1 MAGANHE
8 FVGENNHPNP
18 PNHQNQFDGQEASV
32 TPEGSAAHAQATPL
46 DVPPPHQPPQP
57 EDPLVVPQVPQGAP
71 MEVVMAALVNTIN
84 RQGQIL
90 REQAE
95 NMQTFLGSR
104 ITLLHEETTTFP
116 HRETDVHLLEEIT
129 DHRRGAVKQLLVEA
143 MPDIPQE
150 GNLLAVE
157 TRGTEDPSREESWT
171 FHSHED
177 WKNPQ
182 RWTNMMGQ
190 LTPTN
195 MSRSVETALDYRNLR
210 GSIKCKLFPL
220 SLVRGA
226 STWWRNLPPGSID
239 SWEELCRTF
248 TAHFTT
254 SRRYPKTVA
263 SLKAIVQGPEESL
276 RNYIERFNKVSV
288 EVEATDKMKLYLL
301 EEGLR
306 EGTKF
311 QEAVGILE
319 VQTLD
324 AFFELAQRYIKYE
337 DKQKASEVRRPKT
350 FEFTYHTPLNA
361 PRDRILSEISNAE
374 FKSAGIREERRGDE
388 KKREGGKVREA
399 KPPKSQFTYHTP
411 LNAPRDRILSEI
423 SNAEFKSAGIRFP
436 KQLPAKP
443 NVDKKKFCRFHKSYG
458 HVTDDCVHLKDAIE
472 ILIQKGYARQYM
484 DGQPRT
490 ANNNAPRQNQLAV
503 DPASP
508 EQHVEEENRVIAG
521 VALAISRPEDFLPLQ
536 TDEEKGAL
544 DYLAAHLDWSWENFP
559 GALVI
564 SRGGFNPITIGS
576 IKRKFDELE
585 KASPVEEIKIT
596 EVKESSVSLAF
607 YREEVPG
614 GSPNFQIPLLV
625 RAKMANFDVRRI
637 LVDQG
642 SSCDIMYSG
651 LFKVLQLTEENL
663 VPYVGSD
670 LQGFNGSTTKPW
682 GYVDLIVTFGEN
694 KAMKSVKV
702 KFLVVDCPS
711 LYNCI
716 IGRPTLAE
724 LFAVSST
731 IHLKLKYYT
740 KDGQV
745 ATINGDIEAAR
756 RCFEAAS
763 KNLNS
768 VVTPKKKKA
777 ETKLPGVNS
786 ISTEDGVELDARTSK
801 KERKQE
807 KKASRDDLL
816 IKENYHPIPDGE
828 FELVPLGEYP
838 AKGVKIGADLP
849 DLVKRQLKACL
860 RENAELFAW
869 SAAEMPGIDREVACH
884 QLTIDPRASAV
895 VQRRRKQ
902 SPEKAEAARKA
913 VKDLLEANFIAEA
926 QACPKD
932 AYPLPNIDKLV
943 DNSSGFKLL
952 SFMDAYSGYNQIKM
966 AEIDKKKTAFMTE
979 TDNYY
984 YNVMSFGLKN
994 AGATYQRM
1002 MNKVFHNEIGDMLEV
1017 YMDDMI
1023 VKSEDEID
1031 HTVHLKRVFD
1041 QARKF
1046 NMRFNPEKC
1055 TFGVKA
1061 RKFLG
1066 FYLTERGI
1074 EANPDKCRAFFD
1086 YPTPKSK
1093 KSIQTLNGMLTSM
1106 ARFVAKSAQH
1116 ALPLFKLLRK
1126 ETTFEWTEE
1135 CEGALQHLKRALSE
1149 PPVLTRPIE
1158 GEKLYLYLAVASEA
1172 ISAVLIRE
1180 TEQGQKPVYFVSRA
1194 LQGPEL
1200 RYLQIEKIALAVI
1213 MAARKLR
1220 YYFLTHSIVIRTD
1233 QPNKW
1238 IIFVDGSSNSQ
1249 GSGAGIILEN
1259 GDEVLIEVSLG
1270 LSFPT
1275 TNNQAE
1281 YEAFLAGLRLAEDMG
1296 AEEIKIF
1303 TDSQLVASQVS
1314 GEYQIKEERL
1324 LEYLNLIRTKLA
1336 KFKETE
1342 VKHVPRE
1349 HNARADVLSKLA
1361 STRRK
1366 KAGNQSLIQETLT
1379 KPSIEKTVEVMRIC
1393 AIDEQSWMSPVYNF
1407 LKSNTLPAD
1416 AKEAT
1421 KIRKRACSYVLLD
1434 DKLYRRGFSIP
1445 LLKCVEEARV
1455 EFILQEIHEG
1465 INGQHIGGRS
1475 LARKALRAGY
1485 YWPTMQNDA
1494 KDHVLR
1500 CDKCQRHGDMHLAPA
1515 NELKTLIS
1523 PWSFAWWGMDI
1534 LGPFPTVARQ
1544 AKYLI
1549 VAVDY
1554 FTKWIEAEPLAKI
1567 GASHILRTTQHFTS
1581 VEHPQTNGQA
1591 EAANRVILRGLRRRM
1606 GASKGNWTE
1615 ELHNILWSYRTT
1627 PHSTTGETPFRLTYG
1642 TEAVIPVE
1650 IGEPSSRIE
1659 YPPKED
1665 INDELLREEL
1675 DLVEELRTV
1684 ASLREATLKQQIAA
1698 RHDKRVIKREFEVG
1712 SLVLRRNQKDSR
1724 EGKLAANWE
1733 RSYRVRA
1740 KTENGAYY
1748 LEDLYGKE
1756 IPRTWNAE
1764 KLKQYYS

>member
-8 FVGENNHPNP
+8 FVGEKNP
-18 PNHQNQFDGQEASV
+18 PNHQNQSDGVETSV
-32 TPEGSAAHAQATPL
+32 TPECSAAHAQATPL
-46 DVPPPHQPPQP
+46 DVPPPHQPPQQ
-57 EDPLVVPQVPQGAP
+57 EDPLVVPQLPQGAP

-90 REQAE
+90 REQAD
-95 NMQTFLGSR
+95 NMRGQNELIREQNRRLRAVEDSRAASR
-104 ITLLHEETTTFP
+104 ISSSRP
-116 HRETDVHLLEEIT
+116 AP
-129 DHRRGAVKQLLVEA
+129 RRNVERPLSPPRDNPRKKNHSPPQRNNHNSPPRNKRSPPRRNNRSPPKNGEA
-143 MPDIPQE
+143 AARGGNARHSPRRKSPGSGDERHQGPLSRRIMDIP
-150 GNLLAVE
+150 LP
-157 TRGTEDPSREESWT
+157 RGLEKPPTLDKYNGTTDPDE
-171 FHSHED
+171 HV
-177 WKNPQ
+177 Q
-182 RWTNMMGQ
+182 
-190 LTPTN
+190 
-195 MSRSVETALDYRNLR
+195 
-210 GSIKCKLFPL
+210 
-220 SLVRGA
+220 

-239 SWEELCRTF
+239 SWEELCRMF

-254 SRRYPKTVA
+254 SRRHPKTVA
-263 SLKAIVQGPEESL
+263 SLKAIIQGSEESL
-276 RNYIERFNKVSV
+276 RSYIERFNKVSV

-306 EGTKF
+306 EETKF
-311 QEAVGILE
+311 QEAVGIVE

-324 AFFELAQRYIKYE
+324 AFFELAQRYIKWE
-337 DKQKASEVRRPKT
+337 DKQKASEVRRPKN
-350 FEFTYHTPLNA
+350 FE
-361 PRDRILSEISNAE
+361 
-374 FKSAGIREERRGDE
+374 
-388 KKREGGKVREA
+388 
-399 KPPKSQFTYHTP
+399 
-411 LNAPRDRILSEI
+411 
-423 SNAEFKSAGIRFP
+423 
-436 KQLPAKP
+436 
-443 NVDKKKFCRFHKSYG
+443 
-458 HVTDDCVHLKDAIE
+458 
-472 ILIQKGYARQYM
+472 KGYARQYI
-484 DGQPRT
+484 DGQQRT
-490 ANNNAPRQNQLAV
+490 ANNAPRQNRLAV

-508 EQHVEEENRVIAG
+508 EQHVEEENRVIGG
-521 VALAISRPEDFLPLQ
+521 VALAISRPEDFLPLPNN
-536 TDEEKGAL
+536 EEKEAL
-544 DYLAAHLDWSWENFP
+544 DYLAAHLDGSWKNFP

-564 SRGGFNPITIGS
+564 SGGDFLPLPNNEEKEALDYLAAHLDGSWKNFPGALVISGGGFNPVTIGS

-585 KASPVEEIKIT
+585 KASPVGEIKIT
-596 EVKESSVSLAF
+596 EVKENSLPLAF

-670 LQGFNGSTTKPW
+670 LQGFSGSTTKPW
-682 GYVDLIVTFGEN
+682 GYVDLIVTFGKN

-702 KFLVVDCPS
+702 KFMVVDCPS

-763 KNLNS
+763 KNLNF
-768 VVTPKKKKA
+768 VVTPKKKKE

-786 ISTEDGVELDARTSK
+786 ISIEDGVELDARTSK

-807 KKASRDDLL
+807 KKAIKDDLL
-816 IKENYHPIPDGE
+816 IKENYRLIPDGE
-828 FELVPLGEYP
+828 FELVPLGENP
-838 AKGVKIGADLP
+838 TKGVKIGADLP
-849 DLVKRQLKACL
+849 DLVNRHIEDGVELDARTSKKERKQEKKAIKDDLLIKENYRLIPDGEFELVPLGENPTKGVKIGADLPDLVNRQLKACL
-860 RENAELFAW
+860 RENAELFAL
-869 SAAEMPGIDREVACH
+869 SAAEMPGIDPEVACH
-884 QLTIDPRASAV
+884 QLTIDPRASV
-895 VQRRRKQ
+895 IVQRRRKQ

-926 QACPKD
+926 QYTTWLSNVVLVKKSNGKWRMCVDYTDLNRACPKD

-952 SFMDAYSGYNQIKM
+952 SFMDAYSGYNQIKI

-979 TDNYY
+979 TGNYY
-984 YNVMSFGLKN
+984 YNVVPFGLKN

-1023 VKSEDEID
+1023 VKSEEEID

-1046 NMRFNPEKC
+1046 NIRFNPKKC

-1061 RKFLG
+1061 GKFLG

-1093 KSIQTLNGMLTSM
+1093 KSIQTLNDMLTSM

-1149 PPVLTRPIE
+1149 PPVLTRPVE

-1172 ISAVLIRE
+1172 ISVVLIRE
-1180 TEQGQKPVYFVSRA
+1180 TEQGQKPVYF
-1194 LQGPEL
+1194 
-1200 RYLQIEKIALAVI
+1200 
-1213 MAARKLR
+1213 
-1220 YYFLTHSIVIRTD
+1220 
-1233 QPNKW
+1233 
-1238 IIFVDGSSNSQ
+1238 
-1249 GSGAGIILEN
+1249 
-1259 GDEVLIEVSLG
+1259 
-1270 LSFPT
+1270 
-1275 TNNQAE
+1275 
-1281 YEAFLAGLRLAEDMG
+1281 
-1296 AEEIKIF
+1296 
-1303 TDSQLVASQVS
+1303 
-1314 GEYQIKEERL
+1314 
-1324 LEYLNLIRTKLA
+1324 
-1336 KFKETE
+1336 
-1342 VKHVPRE
+1342 
-1349 HNARADVLSKLA
+1349 
-1361 STRRK
+1361 
-1366 KAGNQSLIQETLT
+1366 ETLT
-1379 KPSIEKTVEVMRIC
+1379 KPSIEKAVEVMHIC
-1393 AIDEQSWMSPVYNF
+1393 AIDDQSWMAPVYNF

-1421 KIRKRACSYVLLD
+1421 KIRKR
-1434 DKLYRRGFSIP
+1434 FSIS
-1445 LLKCVEEARV
+1445 LLKCVEETRV
-1455 EFILQEIHEG
+1455 EFILQEIHEW

-1475 LARKALRAGY
+1475 LARKALRAG
-1485 YWPTMQNDA
+1485 
-1494 KDHVLR
+1494 
-1500 CDKCQRHGDMHLAPA
+1500 QRA
-1515 NELKTLIS
+1515 ETLIS
-1523 PWSFAWWGMDI
+1523 PWPFAWWGMDI
-1534 LGPFPTVARQ
+1534 LGPFLTAARQ
-1544 AKYLI
+1544 VKYLI

-1554 FTKWIEAEPLAKI
+1554 FTKWIEAKPLAKI
-1567 GASHILRTTQHFTS
+1567 GASHILRFFKINVLARFGIPQVVVTDNGTQFTNKKFQEFLATIGTTQHFTS

-1591 EAANRVILRGLRRRM
+1591 KAANRNH
-1606 GASKGNWTE
+1606 S
-1615 ELHNILWSYRTT
+1615 

-1650 IGEPSSRIE
+1650 MEEPSSRIE
-1659 YPPKED
+1659 YPHEED
-1665 INDELLREEL
+1665 INDELLIEEL
-1675 DLVEELRTV
+1675 DLVEELRTGT
-1684 ASLREATLKQQIAA
+1684 SLREATLKQKIAA

-1712 SLVLRRNQKDSR
+1712 SLVLRRNQRDSR

-1733 RSYRVRA
+1733 GPYRVQA
-1740 KTENGAYY
+1740 KTENGVVAVIFGYRV
-1748 LEDLYGKE
+1748 
-1756 IPRTWNAE
+1756 IN
-1764 KLKQYYS
+1764 

>member
-1 MAGANHE
+1 
-8 FVGENNHPNP
+8 
-18 PNHQNQFDGQEASV
+18 
-32 TPEGSAAHAQATPL
+32 
-46 DVPPPHQPPQP
+46 
-57 EDPLVVPQVPQGAP
+57 
-71 MEVVMAALVNTIN
+71 
-84 RQGQIL
+84 
-90 REQAE
+90 
-95 NMQTFLGSR
+95 
-104 ITLLHEETTTFP
+104 
-116 HRETDVHLLEEIT
+116 
-129 DHRRGAVKQLLVEA
+129 
-143 MPDIPQE
+143 
-150 GNLLAVE
+150 
-157 TRGTEDPSREESWT
+157 
-171 FHSHED
+171 
-177 WKNPQ
+177 
-182 RWTNMMGQ
+182 
-190 LTPTN
+190 
-195 MSRSVETALDYRNLR
+195 
-210 GSIKCKLFPL
+210 
-220 SLVRGA
+220 
-226 STWWRNLPPGSID
+226 
-239 SWEELCRTF
+239 
-248 TAHFTT
+248 
-254 SRRYPKTVA
+254 
-263 SLKAIVQGPEESL
+263 
-276 RNYIERFNKVSV
+276 
-288 EVEATDKMKLYLL
+288 
-301 EEGLR
+301 
-306 EGTKF
+306 
-311 QEAVGILE
+311 
-319 VQTLD
+319 
-324 AFFELAQRYIKYE
+324 
-337 DKQKASEVRRPKT
+337 
-350 FEFTYHTPLNA
+350 
-361 PRDRILSEISNAE
+361 
-374 FKSAGIREERRGDE
+374 
-388 KKREGGKVREA
+388 
-399 KPPKSQFTYHTP
+399 
-411 LNAPRDRILSEI
+411 
-423 SNAEFKSAGIRFP
+423 
-436 KQLPAKP
+436 
-443 NVDKKKFCRFHKSYG
+443 
-458 HVTDDCVHLKDAIE
+458 
-472 ILIQKGYARQYM
+472 
-484 DGQPRT
+484 
-490 ANNNAPRQNQLAV
+490 
-503 DPASP
+503 
-508 EQHVEEENRVIAG
+508 
-521 VALAISRPEDFLPLQ
+521 
-536 TDEEKGAL
+536 
-544 DYLAAHLDWSWENFP
+544 
-559 GALVI
+559 VI
-564 SRGGFNPITIGS
+564 SGGGFNPITIES

-585 KASPVEEIKIT
+585 KASPVEEVKIT
-596 EVKESSVSLAF
+596 EVKESFVPLAF

-777 ETKLPGVNS
+777 EAKLPGVNS
-786 ISTEDGVELDARTSK
+786 ISIEDE
-801 KERKQE
+801 
-807 KKASRDDLL
+807 DLT
-816 IKENYHPIPDGE
+816 
-828 FELVPLGEYP
+828 
-838 AKGVKIGADLP
+838 KGVKIGADLP

-869 SAAEMPGIDREVACH
+869 SAAEMPGIIPEVACH

-913 VKDLLEANFIAEA
+913 VKDLLEANFIAET
-926 QACPKD
+926 QYTTWISNVVLVKKSNGKWRMCVDYTDLNRACPKD

-952 SFMDAYSGYNQIKM
+952 SFMDASSGYNQIKM

-979 TDNYY
+979 TGNYY
-984 YNVMSFGLKN
+984 YNVMPFGLKN

-1002 MNKVFHNEIGDMLEV
+1002 MNKVFHDEIGDMLEV

-1023 VKSEDEID
+1023 VKSEEEID
-1031 HTVHLKRVFD
+1031 HSIHLKRVFD

-1061 RKFLG
+1061 GKFLG

-1116 ALPLFKLLRK
+1116 ALPLFRLLRK

-1149 PPVLTRPIE
+1149 PPVLTRPVE

-1180 TEQGQKPVYFVSRA
+1180 TDQGQKPVYFVSRA

-1220 YYFLTHSIVIRTD
+1220 YYFLAHSIIIRID
-1233 QPNKW
+1233 QPVKQLLARPDMVGRMLKWSLELAEFDLSFENRKALKAQALADFVAEMTTSTTSEKNKW
-1238 IIFVDGSSNSQ
+1238 TIFVDGSSNSQ

-1259 GDEVLIEVSLG
+1259 GDGVLIEVSLG

-1296 AEEIKIF
+1296 AEEIRIF

-1314 GEYQIKEERL
+1314 GEYQTKEERL

-1379 KPSIEKTVEVMRIC
+1379 KPSIEKTAEVMHIC
-1393 AIDEQSWMSPVYNF
+1393 VVDEQSWMSPVYNF
-1407 LKSNTLPAD
+1407 LKSNALPVD

-1421 KIRKRACSYVLLD
+1421 KVRKRACSYVLLD

-1455 EFILQEIHEG
+1455 EFVLQEIHEG

-1475 LARKALRAGY
+1475 LARKALRAG
-1485 YWPTMQNDA
+1485 
-1494 KDHVLR
+1494 DHVLK

-1515 NELKTLIS
+1515 NEMKTMIS
-1523 PWSFAWWGMDI
+1523 PWPFAWWGMDI
-1534 LGPFPTVARQ
+1534 LGPFPTAARQ
-1544 AKYLI
+1544 VKYLI

-1567 GASHILRTTQHFTS
+1567 SAFNILRFFKRDVLARFGVPQVVVTDNGTQFTNKKFQEFLATIGTTQHFMS

-1591 EAANRVILRGLRRRM
+1591 EAANRVLLRGLRRRI

-1615 ELHNILWSYRTT
+1615 KLHNVLWSYRTT

-1642 TEAVIPVE
+1642 TEAVILVE

-1659 YPPKED
+1659 YPLEED

-1675 DLVEELRTV
+1675 DLVEELRTG
-1684 ASLREATLKQQIAA
+1684 ASLREATLKQKIAA

-1712 SLVLRRNQKDSR
+1712 SLVLRRNQKDAR

-1733 RSYRVRA
+1733 GPYQVRA
-1740 KTENGAYY
+1740 KTENGAYH

>member
-1 MAGANHE
+1 
-8 FVGENNHPNP
+8 
-18 PNHQNQFDGQEASV
+18 
-32 TPEGSAAHAQATPL
+32 
-46 DVPPPHQPPQP
+46 
-57 EDPLVVPQVPQGAP
+57 
-71 MEVVMAALVNTIN
+71 
-84 RQGQIL
+84 
-90 REQAE
+90 
-95 NMQTFLGSR
+95 
-104 ITLLHEETTTFP
+104 
-116 HRETDVHLLEEIT
+116 
-129 DHRRGAVKQLLVEA
+129 
-143 MPDIPQE
+143 
-150 GNLLAVE
+150 
-157 TRGTEDPSREESWT
+157 
-171 FHSHED
+171 
-177 WKNPQ
+177 
-182 RWTNMMGQ
+182 
-190 LTPTN
+190 
-195 MSRSVETALDYRNLR
+195 
-210 GSIKCKLFPL
+210 
-220 SLVRGA
+220 
-226 STWWRNLPPGSID
+226 
-239 SWEELCRTF
+239 
-248 TAHFTT
+248 
-254 SRRYPKTVA
+254 
-263 SLKAIVQGPEESL
+263 
-276 RNYIERFNKVSV
+276 
-288 EVEATDKMKLYLL
+288 MKLYLL

-306 EGTKF
+306 EGMKF
-311 QEAVGILE
+311 QEAVGIVEL
-319 VQTLD
+319 QTLD
-324 AFFELAQRYIKYE
+324 AFFELAQRYIKWE
-337 DKQKASEVRRPKT
+337 DKQKASEVRRPKN
-350 FEFTYHTPLNA
+350 FEVGGP
-361 PRDRILSEISNAE
+361 SS
-374 FKSAGIREERRGDE
+374 KREERRGDE
-388 KKREGGKVREA
+388 KKKEGGKVREA

-423 SNAEFKSAGIRFP
+423 SNAEFRSAGIRFP

-472 ILIQKGYARQYM
+472 ILIQKGYARQYV
-484 DGQPRT
+484 DGQPRA

-508 EQHVEEENRVIAG
+508 EQHVEDENRVIGG

-544 DYLAAHLDWSWENFP
+544 DYLAAHLDGSWENFP

-564 SRGGFNPITIGS
+564 SGGGFNPITIGS

-596 EVKESSVSLAF
+596 EVKESSVPLAF

-670 LQGFNGSTTKPW
+670 HQGFNGSTTKPW

-740 KDGQV
+740 KDGRV
-745 ATINGDIEAAR
+745 ATINGDIEAVR

-768 VVTPKKKKA
+768 VVMPKKKKE
-777 ETKLPGVNS
+777 ETMLPGVNS
-786 ISTEDGVELDARTSK
+786 ISIEDEVELDARTSK

-807 KKASRDDLL
+807 KKASKDDLL
-816 IKENYHPIPDGE
+816 IKENYRPIPDGE
-828 FELVPLGEYP
+828 FELVPLGEDP
-838 AKGVKIGADLP
+838 TKGVKIGADLP
-849 DLVKRQLKACL
+849 DLVKRQLIACL

-869 SAAEMPGIDREVACH
+869 SAAEMPGIDPEVACH
-884 QLTIDPRASAV
+884 QLTIDPRASVV

-902 SPEKAEAARKA
+902 SPEKVEAARKA

-926 QACPKD
+926 QYTTWLSNVVLVKKSNGKWRMCVDYTDLNRACPKD

-979 TDNYY
+979 TGNYY
-984 YNVMSFGLKN
+984 YNVMPFGLKN

-1023 VKSEDEID
+1023 VKSEEEID
-1031 HTVHLKRVFD
+1031 HTIHLKRVFD

-1061 RKFLG
+1061 GKFLG

-1093 KSIQTLNGMLTSM
+1093 KSIQTLNDMLTSM

-1149 PPVLTRPIE
+1149 PPVLTRPVE
-1158 GEKLYLYLAVASEA
+1158 DEKLYLYLAVASEA

-1220 YYFLTHSIVIRTD
+1220 YCFLAHSIIIRTD
-1233 QPNKW
+1233 QPVKQLLARPDMVGRMLKWSLELAEFDISFESRKALKAQVLADFVAEMTTSTTSEKNKW
-1238 IIFVDGSSNSQ
+1238 TIFVDGSSNSQ

-1259 GDEVLIEVSLG
+1259 GDGVLIEVSLG

-1296 AEEIKIF
+1296 AEEITIF

-1314 GEYQIKEERL
+1314 GEYQTKEERL
-1324 LEYLNLIRTKLA
+1324 LEYLNLIRAKLA

-1379 KPSIEKTVEVMRIC
+1379 KPSIEKTAEVMHIC
-1393 AIDEQSWMSPVYNF
+1393 AVDEQSWMSPVYNF
-1407 LKSNTLPAD
+1407 LKSNTLPVD

-1445 LLKCVEEARV
+1445 LLKCVEETRV

-1494 KDHVLR
+1494 KDHVLK
-1500 CDKCQRHGDMHLAPA
+1500 CDKCQRHGDMHIEPA
-1515 NELKTLIS
+1515 NELRTLIS
-1523 PWSFAWWGMDI
+1523 PWPFAWWGMDI
-1534 LGPFPTVARQ
+1534 LGPFPTAARQ
-1544 AKYLI
+1544 VKCLI
-1549 VAVDY
+1549 VVVDY

-1567 GASHILRTTQHFTS
+1567 GAAYILHFFKRNVLARFGIPQVVVTYNGTQFTNKKFQEFLTTIGTTQHFTS

-1591 EAANRVILRGLRRRM
+1591 EAANRVLLRGLRRRM

-1615 ELHNILWSYRTT
+1615 ELHNVLWSYRTT

-1659 YPPKED
+1659 YPLEEN

-1675 DLVEELRTV
+1675 DLVEELRTG
-1684 ASLREATLKQQIAA
+1684 ASLREATLKQKIAA
-1698 RHDKRVIKREFEVG
+1698 RHDKKVIKREFEAG
-1712 SLVLRRNQKDSR
+1712 GLVLRRNLKDAR

-1733 RSYRVRA
+1733 GPYRVRA
-1740 KTENGAYY
+1740 KTENGAYH

-1764 KLKQYYS
+1764 KLKQYY